1 MQKELFRNQI
11 EMNKSLENK
20 VINVLVENFTEDKT
34 QLFGRSNYMTSVI
47 FDGKKDDIGKII
59 PVKILKSNR
68 TTLFGIVNNSEK
80 KRVA

>member
-1 MQKELFRNQI
+1 MQKELFKNQR

-34 QLFGRSNYMTSVI
+34 QFFGRSDYMTSVI
-47 FDGKKDDIGKII
+47 FDGKKDDIGKVI

-68 TTLFGIVNNSEK
+68 TTLFGIANNSKNK
-80 KRVA
+80 KVA